1 MTANRE
7 QHAHP
12 GWRARTL
19 DRRALLRGGLLGGAG
34 LAAAVLF
41 ACDDDDDDIASP
53 PAAAAWGYEGPAAPE
68 HWAAL
73 SEAYSA
79 CTGEQ
84 HSPVDITAYEQG
96 DGGPLSFSYGSDA
109 AAVRNDHKFVYVD
122 FAAGSTLRAGGRTF
136 GLKSA
141 HLHAPSE
148 HRVEGVEFA
157 AELHVVHADAGGDLA
172 VVGLLFELGEPSPV
186 VQTILDAAPP
196 AGETRNGGITLNAAA
211 CAPEDSA
218 YYSYDGSKT
227 TRPCQ
232 EGVNWFVMREPGTI
246 SQEQV
251 AALLALSGGPNNR
264 PVQPISGRALRLG
277 GAS

>member
-7 QHAHP
+7 QRAHP

-19 DRRALLRGGLLGGAG
+19 DRRALLRRGLLGGAG

-41 ACDDDDDDIASP
+41 GCDDDDDIASP
-53 PAAAAWGYEGPAAPE
+53 PAAPAWGYEGPAAPE
-68 HWAAL
+68 HWASL
-73 SEAYSA
+73 SEAYA
-79 CTGEQ
+79 TCAGEEQ
-84 HSPVDITAYEQG
+84 SPVDITAYEQG

-109 AAVRNDHKFVYVD
+109 SAVRNDRKFVHADY
-122 FAAGSTLRAGGRTF
+122 AEGSTLRAGQRTF

-172 VVGLLFELGEPSPV
+172 VVGLLFELGEPSSL
-186 VQTILDAAPP
+186 VQAILDAAPP

-227 TRPCQ
+227 TPPCP
-232 EGVNWFVMREPGTI
+232 EGVSWFVMREPRTI
-246 SQEQV
+246 SQAQV
-251 AALLALSGGPNNR
+251 DGLLALSGGPNNR
-264 PVQPISGRALRLG
+264 PVQPVGGRAIRLG
-277 GAS
+277 GLS